1 MHKKGALNRNAA
13 SLPST
18 HPRAHSHPLHK
29 ALARQRALR
38 FADND
43 KKNLLRL
50 CMYVGSQLKELRRV
64 GGKVLQPTFGSQLEL
79 SLHPH
84 PYIATLHEQAVAF
97 AAFS

>member
-1 MHKKGALNRNAA
+1 MWSAMHKKGALNRNAA

-29 ALARQRALR
+29 ALARQRALL
-38 FADND
+38 FAIQFF
-43 KKNLLRL
+43 LLL
-50 CMYVGSQLKELRRV
+50 
-64 GGKVLQPTFGSQLEL
+64 FF

-84 PYIATLHEQAVAF
+84 HHYIATFREQAVAF